1 MDDAELPPLAR
12 VAVFLT
18 ALAWAAAAALTV
30 GRMSDLP
37 VPVPDL
43 PRPAVLGGSGQGV
56 PAGTGSA
63 EDDGG
68 GPRWVAPV
76 HDGAHGR

>member
-18 ALAWAAAAALTV
+18 ALAWAAGAAWTV
-30 GRMSDLP
+30 GRMSDSL

-56 PAGTGSA
+56 PAGTGNA
-63 EDDGG
+63 DDGAA
-68 GPRWVAPV
+68 PRWVAPV
-76 HDGAHGR
+76 HDGVHGR